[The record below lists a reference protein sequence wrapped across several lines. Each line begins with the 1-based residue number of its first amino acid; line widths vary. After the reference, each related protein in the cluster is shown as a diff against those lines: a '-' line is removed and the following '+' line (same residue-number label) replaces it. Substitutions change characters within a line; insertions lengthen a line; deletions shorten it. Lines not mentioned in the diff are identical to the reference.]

1 MKLTTT
7 IDKREGRRRPTSYD
21 SKFYE
26 IKMPETIPMIG
37 QERSYTSPIWYTPC
51 APLFDHLTPFQ
62 KRRNE

>member
-7 IDKREGRRRPTSYD
+7 IDKREGRQAYD

-37 QERSYTSPIWYTPC
+37 QERAYTSPIWYTP
-51 APLFDHLTPFQ
+51 
-62 KRRNE
+62 